1 MNRRPTLHSNFFS
14 SLKQVEK
21 RLKLDTSTPASPQQP
36 PQTVSSLTQ
45 TLSSPLYLYV
55 DHNLS
60 NVGNH
65 NSNFDNSETPIE
77 FFSNSV
83 EFPLTHET
91 PPLQSP
97 QIDAKTV
104 DCVDNDQVDEM
115 GLLIKLL
122 GLLEFESGGSENDG
136 EEIIATCSSCHCVGG
151 FYDKV
156 VGMKGPK
163 CGKEMERLD
172 GWIKHFADKKIEP
185 FRLAHLLLGKATC
198 VKGDDGNG
206 AGFQGVEFPS
216 TVEDFLRHDPPMK
229 YKAEG

>member
-1 MNRRPTLHSNFFS
+1 MNRRPTPHSNFFS

-21 RLKLDTSTPASPQQP
+21 RLKLDTLSPAPPQQP
-36 PQTVSSLTQ
+36 PQTVHPSTES
-45 TLSSPLYLYV
+45 LSSPLYLYV
-55 DHNLS
+55 DHNHNLS

-77 FFSNSV
+77 FLSNSV
-83 EFPLTHET
+83 EFPQTHDN
-91 PPLQSP
+91 PPLESP

-104 DCVDNDQVDEM
+104 DCVENDQVDEM

-122 GLLEFESGGSENDG
+122 GLLEFERGGSENDG
-136 EEIIATCSSCHCVGG
+136 EEINATCSSCHCVGG

-172 GWIKHFADKKIEP
+172 GWIKHFRDKKIES

-198 VKGDDGNG
+198 VNGDDDDNG
-206 AGFQGVEFPS
+206 GGFQGVEFPS
-216 TVEDFLRHDPPMK
+216 TVEDFLRHDPPM
-229 YKAEG
+229 EV